1 MVVQIATLG
10 HAGKKGA
17 QSERAALAGLLH
29 AGCGLLL
36 RRADL
41 RVPGKKVKQKGKQHS
56 KLREAGARTESN
68 FRLALKSRVI
78 PGVASS

>member
-1 MVVQIATLG
+1 
-10 HAGKKGA
+10 
-17 QSERAALAGLLH
+17 
-29 AGCGLLL
+29 
-36 RRADL
+36 L